1 MRLDDL
7 LGRAVLVFDGA
18 MGTMLQARGLPAGAC
33 PDLWNLERPDA
44 VVAVHREYVAAG
56 AQIIETNTFGATPAR
71 LAHYGLADKCHAITV
86 AGVRCAREAA
96 EGRALVAGSMGP
108 LGALVEPLGELTFD
122 EAYAQF
128 AAQARAFAEARPDFI
143 IIETIAD
150 LNELRAAVLACK
162 DHAPSIR
169 IIAQITIDPSGRA
182 FTGTDPE
189 TAGLVLQSLGAD
201 VIGFNCSVGP
211 DLLVDAVARMARVVR
226 VPISVQPNAG
236 LPLLTPDGTTRFPMG
251 PEDFAAYGPKLV
263 AAGASLVGGCCGT
276 TPEHIRRLRAAVE
289 EMKPTGQP
297 GPLSETL
304 GLASRTRSLFFVEQN
319 LPVVIGERINPT
331 GRKLLTRDIKEGA
344 FARVRDEAKKQV
356 AAGAAVLDVNVGVP
370 LIDEPAAMAQAV
382 RVIQGAVDVPL
393 CLDSPNADA
402 LEAGLKACV
411 GKPLVNSFSLEEG
424 RAEAVLPVAKRYGAA
439 VLGLT
444 IDERGIPASA
454 QQRLEIARRLV
465 AAAEAYGIPRH
476 DVVIDPL
483 ALTAGAQQAEAR
495 ETLRAIQW
503 ITDELGVRTSLGVS
517 NVSFGLPNRP
527 FLNAVYLT
535 MAVTMGLSMAIM
547 NPLEER
553 MMDTV
558 RALRL
563 FLNRDRN
570 ARVYMQEVGP
580 KRLVHT
586 VEEALKIAAG
596 EGRAASPGAAGIP
609 AAKGTSA
616 ADGARAADDTSAAD
630 GVRVAAD
637 TPATAGTPVAD
648 GTPASTA
655 PALAA
660 ATAPAPDAGVPG
672 PDPAGDALGRRLY
685 EAVLEGDRDA
695 ILPLVEQGLAEGRDP
710 MAMLNQHL
718 IPAIEEV
725 GRLFGEGI
733 YFLPQLMLSA
743 QAMKRAFSRLKP
755 EIQKAKVGQ
764 AEIGTV
770 VLATVQGDIHDIGK
784 NIVAVLL
791 ENYGFRVIDLGRDVK
806 NEVVLE
812 EARKAGADIV
822 GLSALMTTTMPQMKR
837 VIELFAREGFD
848 CPVLIG
854 GAATTR
860 AFAEQI
866 GARGHGRDAQEA
878 VALALEVLK
887 ERRGGGMEKG

>member
-71 LAHYGLADKCHAITV
+71 LAHYGLADKCRDVTV

-96 EGRALVAGSMGP
+96 EGRAFVAGSMGP
-108 LGALVEPLGELTFD
+108 LGALVEPLGEMSFD
-122 EAYAQF
+122 EAYSHF

-162 DHAPSIR
+162 DHAPSVR
-169 IIAQITIDPSGRA
+169 LIAQITIDPSGRA

-189 TAGLVLQSLGAD
+189 TASLVLQSLGAD

-211 DLLVDAVARMARVVR
+211 DLLVDAVARMARVAR

-236 LPLLTPDGTTRFPMG
+236 LPLLTPDGATRFPMG
-251 PEDFAAYGPKLV
+251 PEEFAAYGPKLV
-263 AAGASLVGGCCGT
+263 AAGAALVGGCCGT

-289 EMKPTGQP
+289 GLKPVGEP
-297 GPLSETL
+297 GPLSQAL

-331 GRKLLTRDIKEGA
+331 GRKLLTRDIKEGV
-344 FARVRDEAKKQV
+344 FARVRAEAKKQV

-370 LIDEPAAMAQAV
+370 LIDEPTAMAQAV

-393 CLDSPNADA
+393 CLDSPNAEA

-444 IDERGIPASA
+444 IDEKGIPASA
-454 QQRLEIARRLV
+454 RQRLDIARRLV
-465 AAAEAYGIPRH
+465 AVAEEYGIPRH

-483 ALTAGAQQAEAR
+483 ALTAGAQQAEAQ
-495 ETLRAIQW
+495 ETLKAIQW
-503 ITDELGVRTSLGVS
+503 ITEELGVKTSLGVS

-553 MMDTV
+553 MVDTV

-586 VEEALKIAAG
+586 AEEALKSGGVAGAVSTAVPKQAGDGLALTPVSRVSASGAVAAEAAAG
-596 EGRAASPGAAGIP
+596 E
-609 AAKGTSA
+609 A
-616 ADGARAADDTSAAD
+616 ADPGESMVSASD
-630 GVRVAAD
+630 
-637 TPATAGTPVAD
+637 
-648 GTPASTA
+648 
-655 PALAA
+655 
-660 ATAPAPDAGVPG
+660 APAPEAAD
-672 PDPAGDALGRRLY
+672 DALGRRLY

-695 ILPLVEQGLAEGRDP
+695 ILPLVEEGLAEGRDP

-725 GRLFGEGI
+725 GRLFGEGT

-743 QAMKRAFSRLKP
+743 QAMKKAFTRLKP

-837 VIELFAREGFD
+837 VIDLFAREGFD

-860 AFAEQI
+860 AFAEEI

-887 ERRGGGMEKG
+887 ERRGGRAESE

>member
-1 MRLDDL
+1 MKLDEM
-7 LGRAVLVFDGA
+7 LGREILVFDGA

-33 PDLWNLERPDA
+33 PDLWNIERPDE
-44 VVAVHREYVAAG
+44 VIAVHREYVEAG
-56 AQIIETNTFGATPAR
+56 AQIIETNTFGATPLR
-71 LAHYGLADKCHAITV
+71 LSHYGLQDRCHEITV

-96 EGRALVAGSMGP
+96 AGRAWVAGSMGP
-108 LGALVEPLGELTFD
+108 LGALVEPLGELPFD

-128 AAQARAFAEARPDFI
+128 AAQARAFAEAQPDFI

-162 DHAPSIR
+162 DHAPGIR
-169 IIAQITIDPSGRA
+169 IIAQITVDPSGRA

-189 TAGLVLQSLGAD
+189 TAALVLQSLGAD

-211 DLLVDAVARMARVVR
+211 DVLVDVVARMARVAR
-226 VPISVQPNAG
+226 VPISVLPNAG
-236 LPLLTPDGTTRFPMG
+236 LPLLQPDGSTRFPMG
-251 PEDFAAYGPKLV
+251 PEEFAAYGPKLV

-276 TPEHIRRLRAAVE
+276 TPEHIRQLRAAVDGL
-289 EMKPTGQP
+289 KPPGRQ
-297 GPLSETL
+297 GPLAHTL

-331 GRKLLTRDIKEGA
+331 GRKLLTKDIKEGI
-344 FARVRDEAKKQV
+344 FARVRTEAKRQV

-370 LIDEPAAMAQAV
+370 LIDEAAAMAQAV
-382 RVIQGAVDVPL
+382 RVIQDAVDVPL
-393 CLDSPNADA
+393 CLDSPDPAA

-411 GKPLVNSFSLEEG
+411 GKPLLNSFSLEEG
-424 RAEAVLPVAKRYGAA
+424 RAEAVLPLAKRYGAA

-444 IDERGIPASA
+444 IDEQGIPASA
-454 QQRLEIARRLV
+454 EQRLAIARRLV
-465 AAAEAYGIPRH
+465 AAAEAHGIPRH

-483 ALTAGAQQAEAR
+483 ALTAGAQQAEAK
-495 ETLRAIQW
+495 ETLKAIRW
-503 ITDELGVRTSLGVS
+503 ITEELGVQTSLGVS
-517 NVSFGLPNRP
+517 NISFGLPNRH
-527 FLNAVYLT
+527 FLNAVYLN
-535 MAVTMGLSMAIM
+535 MAVTQGLAMAIM
-547 NPLEER
+547 NPLDER

-570 ARVYMQEVGP
+570 AAVYMQVVGP
-580 KRLVHT
+580 KRLAHT
-586 VEEALKIAAG
+586 VEEALKVAAKAGAIAPATPVQEAAAG
-596 EGRAASPGAAGIP
+596 AVPQAKAPAAAGSAPAVGAKAGGAATEG
-609 AAKGTSA
+609 SA
-616 ADGARAADDTSAAD
+616 TEGAT
-630 GVRVAAD
+630 
-637 TPATAGTPVAD
+637 TD
-648 GTPASTA
+648 GTPAESTSA
-655 PALAA
+655 EGI
-660 ATAPAPDAGVPG
+660 ATEARTAET
-672 PDPAGDALGRRLY
+672 DALGRRLY
-685 EAVLEGDRDA
+685 DAILEGDRDA

-710 MAMLNQHL
+710 MAMLNRHL

-725 GRLFGEGI
+725 GRLFGEGV

-743 QAMKRAFSRLKP
+743 QAMKKAFSRLKP

-764 AEIGTV
+764 SEIGTV

-791 ENYGFRVIDLGRDVK
+791 ENYGFKVVDLGRDVK

-812 EARKAGADIV
+812 EARRVGADMV

-837 VIELFAREGFD
+837 VIDLFAREGFD
-848 CPVLIG
+848 CPVLVG
-854 GAATTR
+854 GAATTK

-887 ERRGGGMEKG
+887 ERRGARPDA

>member
-1 MRLDDL
+1 MKLDEA
-7 LGRAVLVFDGA
+7 LGREILVFDGA
-18 MGTMLQARGLPAGAC
+18 MGTMLQGRGLPAGAC
-33 PDLWNLERPDA
+33 PDAWNLERPAD
-44 VVAVHREYVAAG
+44 VVAVHREYVEAG
-56 AQIIETNTFGATPAR
+56 AHIIETNTFGATPIR
-71 LAHYGLADKCHAITV
+71 LSHYGLQDRCRDITV

-96 EGRALVAGSMGP
+96 AGRAWVAGSMGP
-108 LGALVEPLGELTFD
+108 LGALVEPLGELSFD

-162 DHAPSIR
+162 DHAPGIR

-189 TAGLVLQSLGAD
+189 TAALVLQSLGAD
-201 VIGFNCSVGP
+201 AIGFNCSVGP
-211 DLLVDAVARMARVVR
+211 DVLVDAVARMARVAR

-236 LPLLTPDGTTRFPMG
+236 LPLLQPDGCTRFPMG
-251 PEDFAAYGPKLV
+251 PAEFASYGPKLV

-289 EMKPTGQP
+289 GLKPGGRP
-297 GPLSETL
+297 GPLAHAL

-331 GRKLLTRDIKEGA
+331 GRKLLTKDIQEGA
-344 FARVRDEAKKQV
+344 FARVRAEAKRQV
-356 AAGAAVLDVNVGVP
+356 EAGATVLDVNVGVP
-370 LIDEPAAMAQAV
+370 LIDEAAAMARAV
-382 RVIQGAVDVPL
+382 RVIQDAVDVPL
-393 CLDSPNADA
+393 CLDSPDPAV

-411 GKPLVNSFSLEEG
+411 GKPLINSFSLEEG
-424 RAEAVLPVAKRYGAA
+424 RAEAVLPLAKRYGAA

-444 IDERGIPASA
+444 IDEKGIPSSA
-454 QQRLEIARRLV
+454 EQRLAIARRLV
-465 AAAEAYGIPRH
+465 AAAEAHGIPRH

-483 ALTAGAQQAEAR
+483 ALTAGAQQAEAK
-495 ETLRAIQW
+495 ETLKAIRW
-503 ITDELGVRTSLGVS
+503 IAEELGVHTSLGVS
-517 NVSFGLPNRP
+517 NISFGLPNRH
-527 FLNAVYLT
+527 FLNAVYLN
-535 MAVTMGLSMAIM
+535 MAVTQGLSMAIM
-547 NPLEER
+547 NPLDER

-570 ARVYMQEVGP
+570 AAVWMQVVGP

-586 VEEALKIAAG
+586 VEEALKVSETVGEIAPAG
-596 EGRAASPGAAGIP
+596 AAEAAAAAPPAGAAGSP
-609 AAKGTSA
+609 AAGAPTAASA
-616 ADGARAADDTSAAD
+616 SPAGGS
-630 GVRVAAD
+630 GV
-637 TPATAGTPVAD
+637 P
-648 GTPASTA
+648 A
-655 PALAA
+655 PAQ
-660 ATAPAPDAGVPG
+660 PG
-672 PDPAGDALGRRLY
+672 DELGHRLY
-685 EAVLEGDRDA
+685 SAILEGDRDA
-695 ILPLVEQGLAEGRDP
+695 IVPLVEQGLAEGRDP
-710 MAMLNQHL
+710 MEMLNRHL

-725 GRLFGEGI
+725 GRLFGEGT

-743 QAMKRAFSRLKP
+743 QAMKKAFDRLKP

-764 AEIGTV
+764 TEIGTV

-791 ENYGFRVIDLGRDVK
+791 ENYGFRVVDLGRDVK

-812 EARKAGADIV
+812 EARRVGADMV

-837 VIELFAREGFD
+837 VIELFAREGLD
-848 CPVLIG
+848 CPVLVG
-854 GAATTR
+854 GAATTK

-887 ERRGGGMEKG
+887 ERRGRNAQTE

>member
-1 MRLDDL
+1 MNLHEW
-7 LGRAVLVFDGA
+7 LGKAPLVFDGA
-18 MGTMLQARGLPAGAC
+18 MGTMLQARGLPPGYC

-44 VVAVHREYVAAG
+44 VIAVHRAYVEAG
-56 AQIIETNTFGATPAR
+56 AQIIETNTFGSTPIR
-71 LAHYGLADKCHAITV
+71 LEHYGLQEQCHAITV

-96 EGRALVAGSMGP
+96 AGRALVAGSMGP
-108 LGALVEPLGELTFD
+108 LGALVEPLGELPFE
-122 EAYAQF
+122 EAYAHF
-128 AAQARAFAEARPDFI
+128 AVQARAFAEAQPDFI

-150 LNELRAAVLACK
+150 LNELRAAILACK
-162 DHAPSIR
+162 DHAPGIK

-211 DLLVDAVARMARVVR
+211 DVLVEAVARMSRVAR

-236 LPLLTPDGTTRFPMG
+236 MPLLQLDGSTTFPMG
-251 PEDFAAYGPKLV
+251 PEEFAAYGPKLIE
-263 AAGASLVGGCCGT
+263 AGASIVGGCCGT

-289 EMKPTGQP
+289 GLKPSAKP
-297 GPLSETL
+297 GPLAQTL
-304 GLASRTRSLFFVEQN
+304 GLASRTRSLFFVDAN

-331 GRKLLTRDIKEGA
+331 GRKLLTKDIKEGT
-344 FARVRDEAKKQV
+344 FARVRTEAKNQV
-356 AAGAAVLDVNVGVP
+356 AAGATMLDVNVGVP
-370 LIDEPAAMAQAV
+370 LIDEAAAMARAV
-382 RVIQGAVDVPL
+382 RIIQDAVDVPL
-393 CLDSPNADA
+393 SIDSPDA
-402 LEAGLKACV
+402 LAIEAGLKACV
-411 GKPLVNSFSLEEG
+411 GKPLINSFSLEEG
-424 RAEAVLPVAKRYGAA
+424 RAETVLPLAKRYGAA

-444 IDERGIPASA
+444 IDEHGIPSSA
-454 QQRLEIARRLV
+454 QQRLEIAKRLV
-465 AAAEAYGIPRH
+465 AAAESYGIPRH

-483 ALTAGAQQAEAR
+483 ALTAGAQQAEAK
-495 ETLRAIQW
+495 ETLKAIRW
-503 ITDELGVRTSLGVS
+503 IQEELGCHTSLGVS
-517 NVSFGLPNRP
+517 NISFGLPNRH
-527 FLNAVYLT
+527 FLNAVYLN

-570 ARVYMQEVGP
+570 AREYMALTGP

-586 VEEALKIAAG
+586 EEEVLKEQAKAAG
-596 EGRAASPGAAGIP
+596 PAPGAPTPEG
-609 AAKGTSA
+609 
-616 ADGARAADDTSAAD
+616 
-630 GVRVAAD
+630 
-637 TPATAGTPVAD
+637 PATAPSTP
-648 GTPASTA
+648 P
-655 PALAA
+655 PP
-660 ATAPAPDAGVPG
+660 APAPAP
-672 PDPAGDALGRRLY
+672 PAANPRERITDPLGLKLY
-685 EAVLEGDRDA
+685 DDILEGDKDA
-695 ILPLVEQGLAEGRDP
+695 ILGHVEQGLSEGRDP
-710 MAMLNQHL
+710 MAMLNQYL

-743 QAMKRAFSRLKP
+743 AAMKKAFARLKP

-784 NIVAVLL
+784 NIVGVLL
-791 ENYGFRVIDLGRDVK
+791 ENYGFRVVDLGRDVK

-848 CPVLIG
+848 CPVLVG

-860 AFAEQI
+860 SFAEQI
-866 GARGHGRDAQEA
+866 GAQGYGRDAQEA
-878 VALALEVLK
+878 VAVALKVLRQ
-887 ERRGGGMEKG
+887 RRGGDASV

>member
-1 MRLDDL
+1 MKLEDM
-7 LGRAVLVFDGA
+7 LGREVLVFDGA
-18 MGTMLQARGLPAGAC
+18 MGTMLQARGLAPGAC
-33 PDLWNLERPDA
+33 PDVWNLERPED
-44 VVAVHREYVAAG
+44 VIAVHRAYVEAG
-56 AQIIETNTFGATPAR
+56 AQILETNTFGSTPIR
-71 LAHYGLADKCHAITV
+71 LGHYGLQDRCRDLVV

-96 EGRALVAGSMGP
+96 AGRAWVAGSMGP
-108 LGALVEPLGELTFD
+108 LGALVEPLGELPFD

-128 AAQARAFAEARPDFI
+128 AVQARAFAEAQPDFI

-162 DHAPSIR
+162 DHAPGIR
-169 IIAQITIDPSGRA
+169 IIAQITLDPSGRA

-189 TAGLVLQSLGAD
+189 TAALVLQSLGAD

-211 DLLVDAVARMARVVR
+211 DLLVEAVARMARVAR

-236 LPLLTPDGTTRFPMG
+236 LPLLQPDGATRFPMG
-251 PEDFAAYGPKLV
+251 PEEFAAYGPKLV
-263 AAGASLVGGCCGT
+263 EAGAALVGGCCGT

-289 EMKPTGQP
+289 GLKPPARP
-297 GPLSETL
+297 GPLAHTL

-331 GRKLLTRDIKEGA
+331 GRKLLTRDIREGA
-344 FARVRDEAKKQV
+344 FQRVRAEAKQQV
-356 AAGAAVLDVNVGVP
+356 EAGAAVLDVNVGVP
-370 LIDEPAAMAQAV
+370 LIDEPAAMARAV
-382 RVIQGAVDVPL
+382 RVIQDAVDVPL
-393 CLDSPNADA
+393 CLDSPDPAA

-411 GKPLVNSFSLEEG
+411 GKPLLNSFSLEEG
-424 RAEAVLPVAKRYGAA
+424 RAEAVLPLARRYGAA

-444 IDERGIPASA
+444 IDEKGIPASA
-454 QQRLEIARRLV
+454 EQRLAIARRLV
-465 AAAEAYGIPRH
+465 AAAEAHGIPRH

-483 ALTAGAQQAEAR
+483 ALTAGAQQAEAK
-495 ETLRAIQW
+495 ETLKAIRW
-503 ITDELGVRTSLGVS
+503 ITDELGVLASLGVS
-517 NVSFGLPNRP
+517 NISFGLPNRH
-527 FLNAVYLT
+527 FLNAVYLS
-535 MAVTMGLSMAIM
+535 MAVTEGLAMAIM
-547 NPLEER
+547 NPLDER

-570 ARVYMQEVGP
+570 AAVYMQAVGP

-586 VEEALKIAAG
+586 VEEALKAAAKAG
-596 EGRAASPGAAGIP
+596 EIAPAAVTPSSGAASGPAPAGGRDGAA
-609 AAKGTSA
+609 
-616 ADGARAADDTSAAD
+616 
-630 GVRVAAD
+630 
-637 TPATAGTPVAD
+637 TPAEPA
-648 GTPASTA
+648 TPA
-655 PALAA
+655 PADLA
-660 ATAPAPDAGVPG
+660 DE
-672 PDPAGDALGRRLY
+672 LGRRLY
-685 EAVLEGDRDA
+685 DAILEGDREA
-695 ILPLVEQGLAEGRDP
+695 IVPLVEQGLAEGRDP
-710 MAMLNQHL
+710 MDMLNRQL

-743 QAMKRAFSRLKP
+743 QAMKKAFARLKP

-764 AEIGTV
+764 TEIGTV

-791 ENYGFRVIDLGRDVK
+791 ENYGFRVVDLGRDVK

-812 EARKAGADIV
+812 EARKVGADMV

-848 CPVLIG
+848 CPVIVG
-854 GAATTR
+854 GAATTK

-887 ERRGGGMEKG
+887 ERRAGRKGDAG